1 MKKHIAFPIRAK
13 DLWLICG
20 VYALYLIILQLS
32 SSRDIGL
39 RYGISGALHIILLLG
54 FLVFQDS
61 RNRFFSHEYSL
72 VRFGSRKAF
81 RRARNVSLLA
91 ETLIYWLPH
100 CVLLLTAGITV
111 RKDAGTVIVLT
122 FFWLLDLILLAVMM
136 SAADLLLV
144 KRHGSALLFGLL
156 LSLDYLQAMEMLFP
170 IDFSLFYG
178 TSLRL
183 FHKGTVTA
191 QDLILAAVCLAIKAG
206 LAFRLQR
213 LPEGGQRKRLAPWL
227 RSSLRRVWIGF
238 PLGAILALWWNRY
251 SPGSL
256 EGLWLLSFGMP
267 IAEDLSGFLM
277 ILVNTLPFL
286 MACFLFGIDQ
296 SKDCMAAAVL
306 SVVREGTRKI
316 WWRRRQLLLL
326 VSGAGY
332 ALMILLGET
341 AAGYLIGLRSM
352 NIGRAAAVL
361 LELLCTKAAVGF
373 ALLSASAVL
382 CLLLD
387 SRLVFL
393 LISALS
399 MGAQIVAFAPR
410 TRLTTAVLR
419 VFLPCRASLLLHE
432 APAALQDYSAWF
444 YRGIDGMHPETT
456 AVLSGISILILFGAG
471 LKLAERADFL

>member
-1 MKKHIAFPIRAK
+1 M
-13 DLWLICG
+13 
-20 VYALYLIILQLS
+20 
-32 SSRDIGL
+32 
-39 RYGISGALHIILLLG
+39 
-54 FLVFQDS
+54 
-61 RNRFFSHEYSL
+61 
-72 VRFGSRKAF
+72 
-81 RRARNVSLLA
+81 
-91 ETLIYWLPH
+91 
-100 CVLLLTAGITV
+100 
-111 RKDAGTVIVLT
+111 
-122 FFWLLDLILLAVMM
+122 
-136 SAADLLLV
+136 
-144 KRHGSALLFGLL
+144 
-156 LSLDYLQAMEMLFP
+156 
-170 IDFSLFYG
+170 
-178 TSLRL
+178 
-183 FHKGTVTA
+183 
-191 QDLILAAVCLAIKAG
+191 
-206 LAFRLQR
+206 QR

-277 ILVNTLPFL
+277 ILVNTMPFI
-286 MACFLFGIDQ
+286 MACFLFVADQ
-296 SKDCMAAAVL
+296 SNDRTAVNIL
-306 SVVREGTRKI
+306 SVVREGTRRI
-316 WWRRRQLLLL
+316 WWQRRQLLLL

-399 MGAQIVAFAPR
+399 MGAQLLAFGPR
-410 TRLTTAVLR
+410 TAFTTAALR
-419 VFLPCRASLLLHE
+419 IFLPCRASLLLHE
-432 APAALQDYSAWF
+432 EPAAMLDFSAWF
-444 YRGIDGMHPETT
+444 YRGIDGLHPEMT
-456 AVLSGISILILFGAG
+456 AVYSGICALILFGVG
-471 LKLAERADFL
+471 LKLADSADFL